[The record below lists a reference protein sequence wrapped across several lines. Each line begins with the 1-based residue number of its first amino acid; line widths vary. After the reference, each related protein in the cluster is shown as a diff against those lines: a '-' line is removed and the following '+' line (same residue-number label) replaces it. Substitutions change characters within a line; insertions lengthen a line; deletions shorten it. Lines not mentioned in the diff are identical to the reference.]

1 MLLFLLYGLTCVR
14 LSFAVTCY
22 KCDSVD
28 QPAHCYQTAN
38 CQADEIC
45 MVSQNPKLNGDLFF
59 NLGCFAK
66 STCQYFNIAHGV
78 GRRILVSSPTSIT
91 KCCDSDNCNKDLLC
105 PGGICG
111 TTTIIPSTTS
121 TNTACLDDDIPICKN
136 SAAVSLVCR
145 DRDLR
150 QHCKKTCGLC
160 PPPTTQQ
167 TMVCE
172 DHVIDCNDQSFLS
185 AVCGRPEA
193 QFFCK
198 KSCNKC

>member
-91 KCCDSDNCNKDLLC
+91 KCCDSDNCN
-105 PGGICG
+105 
-111 TTTIIPSTTS
+111 T
-121 TNTACLDDDIPICKN
+121 
-136 SAAVSLVCR
+136 
-145 DRDLR
+145 
-150 QHCKKTCGLC
+150 
-160 PPPTTQQ
+160 PPTTQQ
-167 TMVCE
+167 FRVCQ

-185 AVCGRPEA
+185 AVCGRQEA
-193 QFFCK
+193 QIKVDWLMEWFSDEDNF
-198 KSCNKC
+198 